1 MKLVKNNNEE
11 QKTKIVSDKDAEE
24 AFKTILK
31 WIGEDPEREGLL
43 ETPKRV
49 VKAFKE
55 YFKGYREDPNLVLD
69 KTFGDVEGYDDMVV
83 QKNISVQSHCEHH
96 MAPIIGKA
104 HVAYIPRDRVVGL
117 SKLARVVEVFSKR
130 LQTQERLTMQ
140 IANTLMKSLDAKGV
154 AVTIDSTHQCMTMR
168 GIKKEQ
174 ASTVTNYYLGQF
186 KEDLSY
192 QNRYLR
198 FISTKKIKVS
208 DQFKALILN
217 QEGEK
222 FTREVKSIDKSFL
235 KHGDVTIKVDY
246 SDLNFKDGM
255 ILKNGGRLVKEFP
268 HIPGIDFSGTVLES
282 ENSKFKSGDE
292 VILTGF
298 RVGEIFYG
306 GYSQIAKVNG
316 DFLVK
321 KPNNLTTKQAM
332 ILGTAGFTSL
342 MAAFAIK
349 AREEI
354 LLGEKVKNVLVT
366 GASGGVGSIAVMILN
381 KMGYEVTAVSGKES
395 KADYLKSLGAKNVI
409 NRAEFDKDPKLI
421 DKGLWDGV
429 VDTVGGKILANA
441 IVQTN
446 SNGIIAVCGNAST
459 NELNTNVIPFMLRGI
474 KLWGMDSANCSIR
487 RREFIWGEASKLID
501 FDLLENSI
509 QTVNLE
515 ELIETYPKILKGE
528 ISGRVLVDLNK

>member
-1 MKLVKNNNEE
+1 
-11 QKTKIVSDKDAEE
+11 VS
-24 AFKTILK
+24 
-31 WIGEDPEREGLL
+31 
-43 ETPKRV
+43 
-49 VKAFKE
+49 
-55 YFKGYREDPNLVLD
+55 N
-69 KTFGDVEGYDDMVV
+69 
-83 QKNISVQSHCEHH
+83 
-96 MAPIIGKA
+96 
-104 HVAYIPRDRVVGL
+104 
-117 SKLARVVEVFSKR
+117 
-130 LQTQERLTMQ
+130 
-140 IANTLMKSLDAKGV
+140 
-154 AVTIDSTHQCMTMR
+154 
-168 GIKKEQ
+168 
-174 ASTVTNYYLGQF
+174 
-186 KEDLSY
+186 
-192 QNRYLR
+192 
-198 FISTKKIKVS
+198 
-208 DQFKALILN
+208 QFKALILD
-217 QEGEK
+217 QKGEE
-222 FTREVKSIDKSFL
+222 FSREIKTIDKSFL
-235 KHGDVTIKVDY
+235 KHGDVTVKVDY

-306 GYSQIAKVNG
+306 GYSQVAKVNG
-316 DFLVK
+316 DFLIK
-321 KPNNLTTKQAM
+321 KPKDLTSKQAM

-354 LLGEKVKNVLVT
+354 LLGEKVNDVLVT
-366 GASGGVGSIAVMILN
+366 GATGGVGSVAIMILN
-381 KMGYEVTAVSGKES
+381 KMGYNVTAVSGKES

-409 NRAEFDKDPKLI
+409 DRNEFDKDPKLI

-446 SNGIIAVCGNAST
+446 PTGIIAVCGNAST

-487 RREFIWGEASKLID
+487 RREFIWGEAAKLID
-501 FDLLENSI
+501 FDLLEKSV
-509 QTVNLE
+509 QTVSLE

-528 ISGRVLVDLNK
+528 ISGRVIVDLNK

>member
-1 MKLVKNNNEE
+1 M
-11 QKTKIVSDKDAEE
+11 
-24 AFKTILK
+24 
-31 WIGEDPEREGLL
+31 
-43 ETPKRV
+43 
-49 VKAFKE
+49 
-55 YFKGYREDPNLVLD
+55 
-69 KTFGDVEGYDDMVV
+69 
-83 QKNISVQSHCEHH
+83 
-96 MAPIIGKA
+96 
-104 HVAYIPRDRVVGL
+104 
-117 SKLARVVEVFSKR
+117 
-130 LQTQERLTMQ
+130 
-140 IANTLMKSLDAKGV
+140 
-154 AVTIDSTHQCMTMR
+154 
-168 GIKKEQ
+168 
-174 ASTVTNYYLGQF
+174 
-186 KEDLSY
+186 
-192 QNRYLR
+192 
-198 FISTKKIKVS
+198 S

-217 QEGEK
+217 QESDK
-222 FTREVKSIDKSFL
+222 FTRDVKLIDKSFL

-321 KPNNLTTKQAM
+321 KPNSLTTKQAM

-395 KADYLKSLGAKNVI
+395 KADYLKSLGAKNLI

-446 SNGIIAVCGNAST
+446 SSGIIAVCGNAST